1 VEVVWFIGNIIIQT
15 RKQKGIK
22 MEHTLFGKNIKDCTK
37 EELLMAIESVLD
49 GNYNFAIYQDE
60 ELKKENKK
68 LKEENEKLWKCMGAK
83 K

>member
-1 VEVVWFIGNIIIQT
+1 
-15 RKQKGIK
+15 

-37 EELLMAIESVLD
+37 EELLMAIEPVLD

-60 ELKKENKK
+60 ELKKENKRI
-68 LKEENEKLWKCMGAK
+68 KEENEKLWKCMGAK